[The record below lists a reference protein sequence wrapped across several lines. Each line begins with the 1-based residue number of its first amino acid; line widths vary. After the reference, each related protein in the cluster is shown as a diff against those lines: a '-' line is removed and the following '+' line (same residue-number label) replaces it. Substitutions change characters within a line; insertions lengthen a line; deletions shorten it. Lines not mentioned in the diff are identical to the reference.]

1 MAKYKIEVTDECIAC
16 GACVAQCDNFE
27 MDGDKAKPK
36 KKGKMFEVGSGG
48 PNSKMKPKGDKIFL
62 EEAALLMR
70 TDYKKYKELLLAGKI
85 DDTVE

>member
-36 KKGKMFEVGSGG
+36 KKEV
-48 PNSKMKPKGDKIFL
+48 NDILVLTILRNNKKTDKKI
-62 EEAALLMR
+62 
-70 TDYKKYKELLLAGKI
+70 TLAERK
-85 DDTVE
+85 

>member
-36 KKGKMFEVGSGG
+36 KKEVNDIGCNKDAVDAC
-48 PNSKMKPKGDKIFL
+48 PVNAIKIKEMK
-62 EEAALLMR
+62 
-70 TDYKKYKELLLAGKI
+70 
-85 DDTVE
+85 